1 MFLSQQIIFNQE
13 AVRGILAA
21 FSGLL
26 FTALGG
32 VTIFLHIK
40 TAPEFLTFLRF
51 PRIAFGLNSTA
62 QLQSPLGFLTYL
74 VVLII
79 LGASLFFNVV
89 ALLFIQSSVIR
100 SIGMMSGVSGFFA
113 AVFALIAIVVFR
125 KYFFA
130 VPPSF
135 FIFLGTVVLIGI
147 IALLT
152 FLLMI
157 SFENNT

>member
-100 SIGMMSGVSGFFA
+100 SIGMMSGASGFFTA
-113 AVFALIAIVVFR
+113 IFALIAIVVLR

-135 FIFLGTVVLIGI
+135 FIFLGTITLIGI
-147 IALLT
+147 IGLLT

-157 SFENNT
+157 SFNNNA